1 MQFTNLYDSRVLEAI
16 FLGIIQG
23 LTEFL
28 PISSSAHIRIIG
40 EFLPSAS
47 DPGATFTAI
56 IQIGTE
62 LAVIL
67 YFRREIIAI
76 LRASLS
82 ALSRREHDASQAR
95 LGLFIVIGS
104 IPIVVFGVFL
114 QEIIRREF
122 RSLTLIAS
130 VLIGFAFVLWIADRY
145 GKKDRTLSQIQLR
158 DGILVGLAQALALIP
173 GVSRSGATIAMCRI
187 LGLDRVSA
195 LKYSFLLAIPAV
207 LGSGFFEL
215 ANSITEPG
223 LSEFS
228 GFETGV
234 ATVTSFLMGY
244 LVIAWLMRFV
254 TTRTFTPFVIY
265 RIALGLLVFGLLAS
279 GIFSS

>member
-130 VLIGFAFVLWIADRY
+130 VLIGFAIVLWIADRF

-215 ANSITEPG
+215 ANSTREPG